1 MKLNAAT
8 ASPLWSQ
15 LIRADGEPERLM
27 AEMGVNI
34 VEVRAPALRAL
45 KEKLLQ
51 RPQVRSAAQLVS
63 AYAF

>member
-1 MKLNAAT
+1 
-8 ASPLWSQ
+8 
-15 LIRADGEPERLM
+15 M